1 MSQRLP
7 GRVPACLVA
16 SRTCISDDDNQN
28 QSVDCRR
35 QHDELTPATADDDEL
50 TIIDTWSRHRQ
61 TDRQTDTTLC
71 IGL

>member
-50 TIIDTWSRHRQ
+50 TIIDT
-61 TDRQTDTTLC
+61 
-71 IGL
+71 